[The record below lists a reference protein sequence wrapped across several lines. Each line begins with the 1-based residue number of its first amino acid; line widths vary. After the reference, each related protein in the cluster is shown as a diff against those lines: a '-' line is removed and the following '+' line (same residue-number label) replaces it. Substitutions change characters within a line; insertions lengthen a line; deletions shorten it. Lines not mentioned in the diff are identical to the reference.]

1 MNFYGIKE
9 EPEMTRG
16 LERLIADTVYELLKS
31 YNLTLDDCIRLVI
44 QQLALGA
51 TRAVIEKIEEYY
63 KRYKK
68 RG

>member
-1 MNFYGIKE
+1 MNFYNVKE
-9 EPEMTRG
+9 EVEMTRG
-16 LERLIADTVYELLKS
+16 LEKLISDTVYELLKS
-31 YNLTLDDCIRLVI
+31 YNLTLDDCIRIVI
-44 QQLALGA
+44 RELALGA